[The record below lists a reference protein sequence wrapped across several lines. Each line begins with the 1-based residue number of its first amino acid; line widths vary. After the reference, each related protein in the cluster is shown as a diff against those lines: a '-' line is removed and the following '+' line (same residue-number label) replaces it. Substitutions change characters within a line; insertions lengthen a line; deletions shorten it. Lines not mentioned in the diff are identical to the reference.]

1 MVYLL
6 SAIASSALVSIFM
19 RLSER
24 HIRNNMVMF
33 TTNYAVCLMLSRYY
47 MGKINLFTTEK
58 GIETAIILGLVSG
71 LLYLG
76 SFVLLQKNMQ
86 YNGMMLSSVFMK
98 LGILV
103 PTLMAIF
110 LFNERPKVTQLV
122 GVIIAVAAIILI
134 NIEKGGISRG
144 GKRIWLLVLLL
155 GSGFTDSM
163 ANIYDKMGSA
173 LLKDHY
179 LFYTFFAALLLA
191 FLMALIRKQ
200 KLTIRDVIF
209 GILIGVPN
217 YFSAR
222 FLLLALGNLPAVIT
236 YPVYSVGTI
245 IVISLA
251 GVVLFRERMSN
262 QKITALG
269 LILAALVL
277 LNI

>member
-1 MVYLL
+1 MIYLL

-19 RLSER
+19 RMSER

-33 TTNYAVCLMLSRYY
+33 TTNYAVCLILSRYY
-47 MGKINLFTTEK
+47 MGAIQLFTTEK

-76 SFVLLQKNMQ
+76 SFVLLQKNMK
-86 YNGMMLSSVFMK
+86 YNGIMLSSVFMK

-134 NIEKGGISRG
+134 NIEKGGISG
-144 GKRIWLLVLLL
+144 SGKRIWLLVLLL

-173 LLKDHY
+173 VLKDHY
-179 LFYTFFAALLLA
+179 LFYTFFAALLIA
-191 FLMALIRKQ
+191 FLMALIKKQ
-200 KLTIRDVIF
+200 RLNIRDLIF

-222 FLLLALGNLPAVIT
+222 FLLLALGSLPAVIT

-251 GVVLFRERMSN
+251 GAVLFRERMSN
-262 QKITALG
+262 QKVTALG

-277 LNI
+277 LNV

>member
-33 TTNYAVCLMLSRYY
+33 TTNYAMCLILSRYY

-134 NIEKGGISRG
+134 NIEKGGISRS

-209 GILIGVPN
+209 GVLIGVPN

-251 GVVLFRERMSN
+251 GVILFRERMSN

>member
-19 RLSER
+19 RMSEK

-33 TTNYAVCLMLSRYY
+33 TVNYAVCLILSRYY
-47 MGKINLFTTEK
+47 MGEINLFTREN

-71 LLYLG
+71 ILYLG
-76 SFVLLQKNMQ
+76 NFVLLQKNMRH
-86 YNGMMLSSVFMK
+86 NGIMLSSVFMK

-110 LFNERPKVTQLV
+110 LFNERPKVIQLV

-134 NIEKGGISRG
+134 NVEKGGITKG
-144 GKRIWLLVLLL
+144 GNRIWLLFLLL

-173 LLKDHY
+173 VLKDHY
-179 LFYTFFAALLLA
+179 LFYTFFAALLIA
-191 FLMALIRKQ
+191 FLMALIKKQ
-200 KLTIRDVIF
+200 RLNIRDIIF
-209 GILIGVPN
+209 GVLIGVPN

-222 FLLLALGNLPAVIT
+222 FLLLSLGNLPAVIT
-236 YPVYSVGTI
+236 YPVYSVGTL

-251 GVVLFRERMSN
+251 GVVLFRERLSN
-262 QKITALG
+262 QKMTALG
-269 LILAALVL
+269 LILVALVL

>member
-19 RLSER
+19 RMSER

-33 TTNYAVCLMLSRYY
+33 TTNYAVCLILSRYY
-47 MGKINLFTTEK
+47 MGAIQLFTTEK

-76 SFVLLQKNMQ
+76 SFVLLQKNMK
-86 YNGMMLSSVFMK
+86 YNGIMLSSVFMK

-134 NIEKGGISRG
+134 NIEKGGISG
-144 GKRIWLLVLLL
+144 SGKRIWLLVLLL

-173 LLKDHY
+173 VLKDHY
-179 LFYTFFAALLLA
+179 LFYTFFAALLIA
-191 FLMALIRKQ
+191 FLMALIKKQ
-200 KLTIRDVIF
+200 RLNIRDLIF

-222 FLLLALGNLPAVIT
+222 FLLLALGSLPAVIT

-251 GVVLFRERMSN
+251 GAVLFRERMSN
-262 QKITALG
+262 QKVTALG

-277 LNI
+277 LNV